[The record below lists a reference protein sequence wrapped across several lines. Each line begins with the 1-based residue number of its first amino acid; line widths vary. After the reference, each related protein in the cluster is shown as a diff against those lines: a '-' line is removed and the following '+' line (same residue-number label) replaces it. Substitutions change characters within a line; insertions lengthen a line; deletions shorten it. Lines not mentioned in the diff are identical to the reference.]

1 MDEIGERRLLIEQS
15 PKPFGAVV
23 TYYPQNCRHQLCE
36 PNDILGG
43 EDLPAEIRQ
52 AAKQIQEAT
61 ASQPT
66 GSDPTEDIE
75 TAKSFSELKNLLEER
90 RRRIKAKA
98 TVSDFEYDAMGGS
111 SNRSVASESGS
122 EKRAVK
128 AISEDWPE
136 GKPASQKQIWWMM
149 HNGIPNAQKIPLT
162 SWRAVVI
169 RNLIELGVKPD
180 TALSYGRRQAL
191 AVEAK
196 LKGKAG

>member
-1 MDEIGERRLLIEQS
+1 MAEIGERRLMIEQS

-23 TYYPQNCRHQLCE
+23 TYYPQNCKHQLCE

-61 ASQPT
+61 ASQAN
-66 GSDPTEDIE
+66 GSDPTEDVE
-75 TAKSFSELKNLLEER
+75 TAKSFTELKNLLEER

-98 TVSDFEYDAMGGS
+98 VVSDFEYDAMGGS
-111 SNRSVASESGS
+111 RNRVMESETGS
-122 EKRAVK
+122 EARAVK

-136 GKPASQKQIWWMM
+136 GKPASDKQIWWMKY
-149 HNGIPNAQKIPLT
+149 NGIPNADSLRLS
-162 SWRAVVI
+162 SWRAVIV
-169 RNLIELGVKPD
+169 RNLMELGVKPE
-180 TALSYGRRQAL
+180 TALSYGKKQAL